1 MTTCFSRHFCI
12 KKKILSCILSVCSEQ
27 RGMRWYSILFCF
39 FWSMSIIGLQTANCK
54 HLCWVSSHQR
64 WLNGLPLHCLHPVM
78 NSDNHSQS
86 CSFYEVWVQVLKVPY
101 YEKLTFSGI
110 WCYFGSMVLPHSYK
124 CWKKRKKRPSVH
136 FWVRHRFLTVYPC
149 SFQMSKSYL
158 ASVSNVTDWSFEY
171 PHYPVPSQHTYSV
184 FTHQVQHYLLRDLQL
199 CYRKQHAATQI
210 AKDINSMLD
219 FGQTGYF
226 CLRLKN
232 ICWCNV

>member
-1 MTTCFSRHFCI
+1 
-12 KKKILSCILSVCSEQ
+12 
-27 RGMRWYSILFCF
+27 MRWYSILFCF

-124 CWKKRKKRPSVH
+124 CWKKKEKKTICA
-136 FWVRHRFLTVYPC
+136 FLSETQI
-149 SFQMSKSYL
+149 SH
-158 ASVSNVTDWSFEY
+158 SVSLQFPDEQVIFGIGFQRHWLIIWISPLPCPITAY
-171 PHYPVPSQHTYSV
+171 IQCLHPPGTALPSQRSAIM
-184 FTHQVQHYLLRDLQL
+184 LS
-199 CYRKQHAATQI
+199 KAACRNPDS
-210 AKDINSMLD
+210 K
-219 FGQTGYF
+219 
-226 CLRLKN
+226 RH
-232 ICWCNV
+232 